1 MTEPL
6 PGFVHATAADLHGHG
21 HRATASTRLAA
32 LARPVAGSGH
42 IGRAA
47 VSRACAPPGILLA
60 ATATRHHVNVLVV
73 IGALAVLAAV
83 WLVRAWLWPFAP
95 CRRCK
100 GSKTNIG
107 SNRKRFGNCRRCG
120 GSGAR
125 IRFGARTVHRALLR
139 RKEPR

>member
-1 MTEPL
+1 VTAPL
-6 PGFVHATAADLHGHG
+6 PGSGHATSADQHRQRAAAT
-21 HRATASTRLAA
+21 RATCPAA
-32 LARPVAGSGH
+32 VTCAVAGSGRGWQNRETGFSG
-42 IGRAA
+42 I
-47 VSRACAPPGILLA
+47 PGLVLA
-60 ATATRHHVNVLVV
+60 ATATHVHPLALTL
-73 IGALAVLAAV
+73 ALAVLAAV